1 MLLIYTLPRYIIYN
15 RDDKKMG
22 CDKCGKCCKQSGR
35 STHRTDE
42 QKKEL
47 TKRLNIIEGQVRG
60 INQMIADDRYCDD
73 VLVQIAAVNKALK
86 SLGNSI
92 LESHLKSC
100 VAYDV
105 QIGNLDILDDVMVL
119 IKKLQ

>member
-1 MLLIYTLPRYIIYN
+1 MSCN
-15 RDDKKMG
+15 K
-22 CDKCGKCCKQSGR
+22 CDENCKQSNK

-42 QKKEL
+42 KKKEL

-60 INQMIADDRYCDD
+60 INQMIADDRYCGD
-73 VLVQIAAVNKALK
+73 VLIQIAAVSNSLK
-86 SLGNSI
+86 SLGNNI

-100 VAYDV
+100 VAKDI
-105 QIGNLDILDDVMVL
+105 QNGNMDILEEVMSL

>member
-1 MLLIYTLPRYIIYN
+1 MKN
-15 RDDKKMG
+15 
-22 CDKCGKCCKQSGR
+22 DKCEEYCKRNRR
-35 STHRTDE
+35 STYRTEKD
-42 QKKEL
+42 KKEL

-86 SLGNSI
+86 SLGNHI

-100 VAYDV
+100 VVHDI
-105 QIGNLDILDDVMVL
+105 QMGNLDILEEVMLL

>member
-1 MLLIYTLPRYIIYN
+1 
-15 RDDKKMG
+15 MG
-22 CDKCGKCCKQSGR
+22 CDKCEKCCKQNGR

-42 QKKEL
+42 EKKDL

-60 INQMIADDRYCDD
+60 INQMIADDRYCED
-73 VLVQIAAVNKALK
+73 VLIQIAAVNKSLK
-86 SLGNSI
+86 SLENNI

-100 VAYDV
+100 VAYEV
-105 QIGNLDILDDVMVL
+105 QMGNLDMLDDAMLL